1 MGYTNLD
8 NKIFNIHYNKN
19 DLRQHSFNNSYILN
33 LLLKWL
39 SGIIIILRISLIT
52 IYNKKTLL
60 K

>member
-39 SGIIIILRISLIT
+39 SSIIVILRMFLI
-52 IYNKKTLL
+52 IVCNKKILFS
-60 K
+60 